1 MYPVDRTKTI
11 SPATAGNKVFLSDA
25 DLDKIALFLVGNQ
38 QRFRENI
45 IIPRML
51 GPVQIKTIEEK
62 RIDSMMESCAFKSIM
77 SCVIGYGLGAAI
89 GLFSSSVNPN
99 VASVERQQSA
109 REIMREMKTTTLSYA
124 KNFAVVGCIFSA
136 IECTI
141 ESYRGKTDWK
151 NGTYA
156 GGFTGGLIG
165 LRAGIKAGIVGA
177 AGFAAFSTA
186 IDYYMHR
193 S

>member
-1 MYPVDRTKTI
+1 MYPNHLNKTI
-11 SPATAGNKVFLSDA
+11 PPLMKGEKVFLTDIE
-25 DLDKIALFLVGNQ
+25 LDEIALFLVGNH

-45 IIPRML
+45 IIPRTI
-51 GPVQIKTIEEK
+51 GPVQIKTNEEK
-62 RIDSMMESCAFKSIM
+62 KIESIMESCAFKSIM
-77 SCVIGYGLGAAI
+77 SCILGYGLGAAI

-99 VASVERQQSA
+99 VASVEKQQSA
-109 REIMREMKTTTLSYA
+109 REILREMKTTTLSYA
-124 KNFAVVGCIFSA
+124 KNFAVIGCIFSA
-136 IECTI
+136 IECSI

-156 GGFTGGLIG
+156 GGLTGGIIG
-165 LRAGIKAGIVGA
+165 LRAGIKAGLIGA
-177 AGFAAFSTA
+177 AGFATFSTV

>member
-1 MYPVDRTKTI
+1 MYPVDPTKTI
-11 SPATAGNKVFLSDA
+11 SPATAGKKVFLSDA
-25 DLDKIALFLVGNQ
+25 ELDKIALFLVGNQ

-109 REIMREMKTTTLSYA
+109 REILREMKTTTLGYA